1 MGKMMK
7 IKKVQLY
14 IIKMPLKQPFST
26 HLGTVSDRE
35 AIIVE
40 VEDRDGRKGYGEA
53 VAFSTPWYTEET
65 IKTCFHMLKD
75 FLIPLIR
82 TKGIHHPKEANQLFG
97 GIRRN
102 QMAKA
107 ALETALW
114 DLQAK
119 KEEIA
124 LSVMLGGIRDQ
135 IPSGAVV
142 GAKTISGAL
151 KQVEHFLD
159 VGYQRLKIK
168 ISPENDITLLS
179 EIRRRFPDVPLMAD
193 ANSAYTLELIPR
205 LKALDQ
211 FELMMI
217 EQPLAHDDIVD
228 HARLQK
234 ELTTPICLDESIVTF
249 DDARKAVE
257 MGSCK
262 VINIKIGR
270 VGGLTTAQAIH
281 DFCLSRGIQV
291 WCGGMLEFG
300 VSRAHNIALA
310 TLSGFTIP
318 GDISATNR
326 YWEEDI
332 TSPEVSVKDGFIEV
346 PKAPGIGY
354 EINLKRIHETLVF
367 EEVYCFD
374 L

>member
-1 MGKMMK
+1 MK

-40 VEDRDGRKGYGEA
+40 VEDKDGRKGYGEA

-75 FLIPLIR
+75 FLIPLIK

-107 ALETALW
+107 SLETALW

-119 KEEIA
+119 KEEVA
-124 LSVMLGGIRDQ
+124 LSAMLGGIRDQ

-151 KQVEHFLD
+151 KQVEHFLE

-168 ISPENDITLLS
+168 ISPENDMTLLS

-193 ANSAYTLELIPR
+193 ANSAYTLEHIPR

-211 FELMMI
+211 FDLMMI

-234 ELTTPICLDESIVTF
+234 ELKTPICLDESIVTF

-318 GDISATNR
+318 GDISATSR

-332 TSPEVSVKDGFIEV
+332 TCPEVFVKDGFIDI

-354 EINLKRIHETLVF
+354 EVNLKRIHEALVF

-374 L
+374 S